1 MTMDNNAYVVI
12 MAGGKGERLWPL
24 STNSRPKQ
32 LLDVIGGTSLL
43 AQSLARARQLVPP
56 ENILIVTNRDL
67 VAPIMAAREDLPAEN
82 IIGEPMGRDTAAA
95 CALGV
100 GVAQAHNP
108 EAAVCILTADHVMG
122 DDDIFCASIRAAIDA
137 ARKGMIATIGVKPTF
152 ASTGF
157 GYIELSDEQWEG
169 HGESVRRA
177 VRFVEKPDDAT
188 AREYLAS
195 GHHVWNAGMFVWSVA
210 TFKQVAQLHAPH
222 LVALAD
228 GAAAAVKAGE
238 LDRYLDETYPDLPRI
253 SVDYALMEHAPNVAT
268 VEGRFEWHDVGSL
281 SALAEHLPS
290 DEAGNARQGAVMTM
304 AAANNLV
311 VSGDRLTALIGV
323 DDLMVVQTAT
333 ATLICPKSRAQDVKA
348 MVHRIGEDADL
359 ADYL

>member
-1 MTMDNNAYVVI
+1 MMDSNAYVVI

-24 STNSRPKQ
+24 STNTRPKQ

-56 ENILIVTNRDL
+56 ENILIVTNQDL
-67 VAPIMAAREDLPAEN
+67 VEPITAAREDLPARN

-100 GVAQAHNP
+100 GVAQAYNP
-108 EAAVCILTADHVMG
+108 DAAVCILTADHVMG
-122 DDDIFCASIRAAIDA
+122 DDDIFCASMRAGIDA
-137 ARKGMIATIGVKPTF
+137 ARQGMIATIGVKPTF
-152 ASTGF
+152 PSTGF
-157 GYIELSDEQWEG
+157 GYIELSDEQWES
-169 HGESVRRA
+169 HGESVRKA

-188 AREYLAS
+188 ARAYLAS
-195 GHHVWNAGMFVWSVA
+195 GHHVWNAGMFVWSA
-210 TFKQVAQLHAPH
+210 QTFKSVAAAHAPH

-228 GAAAAVKAGE
+228 GAAAAVAE
-238 LDRYLDETYPDLPRI
+238 DRLEAYLTETYPELPRI
-253 SVDYALMEHAPNVAT
+253 SVDYAIMEHAPNVAT

-281 SALAEHLPS
+281 SALAEHLPT
-290 DEAGNARQGAVMTM
+290 DAQHNAAQGRTVVMD
-304 AAANNLV
+304 AADNLV
-311 VSGDRLTALIGV
+311 VGGDRLTALIGV

-348 MVHRIGEDADL
+348 LVHQIGEQPDL
-359 ADYL
+359 LTYL